1 MYFGS
6 RVKRTVIS
14 ALTALLGFGAI
25 PIHADFGLSIVS
37 AVPVYTASPHQLI
50 IRGTGFGPWQPVVTV
65 ATLPALVLSYTNTV
79 VVAEIPA
86 AVDTVPGVY
95 VLTLT
100 TGPDFF
106 LNQTQLDIT
115 LVGASGTAGGTGSQ
129 GATGP
134 TGPAGATGLR
144 GATGPTGTTGPQGA
158 TGAQGLAGPTGA
170 AGLRGATGSAGA
182 TGPQGAAGAQGL
194 AGPTGAA
201 GLRGATGSAG
211 ATGPQGAAGATG
223 PQGLPGLAGAT
234 GPQGLPGLAGATGAT
249 GAAGPAGT
257 SLLQVSTVTIPRA
270 GVLALNQTP
279 VTLIPAS
286 PGVVNIPIRVVVQQ
300 NNAFYTTDSEQIY
313 VAYGSIASPVS
324 TNSIGLLWGSGY
336 AQYLDDAAF
345 SQVTNNDSSLLVNQ
359 PYIAFAPSS
368 VTEQGGTGG
377 SVTFTVWYAALTVQ

>member
-158 TGAQGLAGPTGA
+158 T
-170 AGLRGATGSAGA
+170 
-182 TGPQGAAGAQGL
+182 GAQGL